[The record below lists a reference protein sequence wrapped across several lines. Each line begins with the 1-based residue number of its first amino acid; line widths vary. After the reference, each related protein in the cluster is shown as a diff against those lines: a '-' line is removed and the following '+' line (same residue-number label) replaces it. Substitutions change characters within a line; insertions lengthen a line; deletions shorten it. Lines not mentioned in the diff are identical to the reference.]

1 MAIIETWFEQDLKR
15 PVKINR
21 LDGNVFSQDNEG
33 NLIGVELF
41 DNGEPA
47 VISGTVSG
55 TVIRAD
61 GGTVAISSGTLS
73 GNQCSV
79 ILPSAAYA
87 VPGLISVVI
96 KLSSG
101 GRITTVC
108 AVVAMCYRSST
119 DIAIDPGTIIP
130 DITALIA
137 TINDAI
143 STIPSD
149 YDALVKDVK
158 SISEEMKNRI
168 FHYGITS
175 VSGWVEKIIVPNMVL
190 KKNDY
195 VTIEATFDPQV
206 TVSTYIYLNNGDTQ
220 IVYYQ
225 VNGLTSKTITYKAT
239 ADMTQFRVTTN
250 SQSYTGAIKVTLT
263 VSSRQTQVD
272 ENKVTAHELAVETP
286 GFFSLQRLSPFIRG
300 GYDYPNYNYNTHQI
314 SSRDVMVA
322 PFPLYMRVKSGFH
335 AKVITVSGNTG
346 TDSGW
351 QTESMYVPK
360 DTQFVVKIERATPDV
375 SEVADIEEFLSK
387 LVVYSDYVHWFDIK
401 KFADEVITGQTI
413 NVSTGS
419 IASAGSYYFIYAFKN
434 PEFDFIK
441 LDASLYDRNVAG
453 IAFYSSETIDSNS
466 YISGMNQ
473 GAWIDHN
480 FVYAKVPNGCKMVC
494 VCSRNVF
501 NDNTKHNIGVYSDD
515 NTKYVEA
522 EVFYKLPPLSL
533 FKDYRYV
540 YHFNANNLGT
550 AEVPLNSLHDI
561 DIAHRLGFKA
571 YEINARET
579 ATPGYYVCMHGNS
592 GKIGTELV
600 ARDGTDI
607 SNVAINTV
615 TQQTFEEDYIYNTS
629 VVELQTPVTSLEDA
643 IKRCR
648 KYGMFPMISWCGYQG
663 VKDIV
668 KWAGNDFAII
678 IYDQYYIGRTAY
690 KGALTLYKTLSDAD
704 FADLMASVEKPFI
717 FNFTADE
724 VRNLTNLQKIARIE
738 ACRKNNCIIGAAG
751 VYQTSAQNM
760 ALFDLGIDYLASGW
774 EVEDFANG
782 NLLSIS
788 NFSDFTHTGTVSDGV
803 LSLADEGT
811 IEAVP
816 ADGANFYLSKA
827 SLKIRFNGTL
837 VFNFGDYITNESIT
851 SDGSKD
857 IVLTTA
863 FYKGN
868 PAFSAEA
875 DGAVTVLSC
884 MYDAS
889 VC

>member
-1 MAIIETWFEQDLKR
+1 MAMIETWFEQDLKE

-21 LDGNVFSQDNEG
+21 LNGNVFSQDNEG
-33 NLIGVELF
+33 NLIGVEIF

-73 GNQCSV
+73 GNKCSIV
-79 ILPSAAYA
+79 LPSAAYA
-87 VPGLISVVI
+87 VPGLISIVI
-96 KLSSG
+96 KLTSG
-101 GRITTVC
+101 DAVTTVC

-119 DIAIDPGTIIP
+119 DIGVDPGTIMP

-143 STIPSD
+143 ANIPSD

-158 SISEEMKNRI
+158 SISDEIKSRI
-168 FHYGITS
+168 FHYGVTS
-175 VSGWVEKIIVPNMVL
+175 VSGWTEKIIVPDMAL
-190 KKNDY
+190 KKDDF
-195 VTIEATFDPQV
+195 VTIEAKFDPQV
-206 TVSTYIYLNNGDTQ
+206 AVSTYIYLKNGDTQ
-220 IVYYQ
+220 IAYYQ

-239 ADMTQFRVTTN
+239 ADITQFRVTTN
-250 SQSYTGAIKVTLT
+250 SQSYTGNIKVELT
-263 VSSRQTQVD
+263 VSSRQTQVE
-272 ENKVTAHELAVETP
+272 ENRITAHELAIETP
-286 GFFSLQRLSPFIRG
+286 ELFSLQRLSPFIRG
-300 GYDYPNYNYNTHQI
+300 GYDYPNYNYNSHQI

-335 AKVITVSGNTG
+335 AKVITVSGDTG

-351 QTESMYVPK
+351 QTESLYVPK

-401 KFADEVITGQTI
+401 KFADEVNVGQTI
-413 NVSTGS
+413 NFATG
-419 IASAGSYYFIYAFKN
+419 AVQSAGGYYLVYAFKN
-434 PEFDFIK
+434 PKFKFIK

-453 IAFYSSETIDSNS
+453 IAFYSSETISTDG
-466 YISGMNQ
+466 YISGANQ

-480 FVYAKVPNGCKMVC
+480 FVYAKVPEGCKLVC

-501 NDNTKHNIGVYSDD
+501 GNDTKHDIRIYADD
-515 NTKYVEA
+515 ATNYLEG
-522 EVFYKLPPLSL
+522 EVFYKLPSLSL
-533 FKDYRYV
+533 FKDYKYV
-540 YHFNANNLGT
+540 YHFNANRLGN
-550 AEVPLNSLHDI
+550 ADIPLNSLHDI
-561 DIAHRLGFKA
+561 DVAHRLGFKA

-592 GKIGTELV
+592 GKIGAELV

-607 SNVAINTV
+607 SDIQINTV
-615 TQQTFEEDYIYNTS
+615 TKQTFEEDYVYNTP
-629 VVELQTPVTSLEDA
+629 VEALRTPVTSLEDA

-648 KYGMFPMISWCGYQG
+648 KYGMFPFISWAGYQG

-803 LSLADEGT
+803 LSLVDEGT

-868 PAFSAEA
+868 PAFNAEA
-875 DGAVTVLSC
+875 DGDVVIHSC
-884 MYDAS
+884 AYNAS